1 MPMQPSPIAE
11 TASLPPNVRF
21 SMVTSAEWVWDR
33 ARARELRRASPWRMI
48 RPHSGGKPV
57 GHSKG
62 GCMSKRFWISAVVM
76 FVAAMACDFVVH
88 GVLLGRDYAALT
100 PKLFRPEAEAQS
112 YFPFMLLAHA
122 FMAIGI
128 TWLYRG
134 GRSTRPWAGQ
144 GLRFGLALA
153 FYAVVPTYLIY
164 FA

>member
-1 MPMQPSPIAE
+1 
-11 TASLPPNVRF
+11 
-21 SMVTSAEWVWDR
+21 
-33 ARARELRRASPWRMI
+33 
-48 RPHSGGKPV
+48 
-57 GHSKG
+57 
-62 GCMSKRFWISAVVM
+62 MSKRFWISVVVM

-100 PKLFRPEAEAQS
+100 PQLFRAEPDAQAHFS
-112 YFPFMLLAHA
+112 FMLLAHL

-134 GRSTRPWAGQ
+134 GRSARPWAGQ

-164 FA
+164 FAVQPTPGELVAKQIVFGTIAAIVLGLVAAAVNRDRVGVAREEDAADEELSPIPR